1 MASFTPGFR
10 NISNRVHSDHETL
23 IDELN
28 ELDGALDDIT
38 GCSALFA
45 YRAAA
50 ERVFRCGQR
59 LSEIIPEHFV
69 REETLLLDTVAKV
82 SPELAEFVREM
93 RMQHVSLRRRLS
105 EFCAA
110 AQGLEKPADRVQAVS
125 AVSDSGRTLASE
137 LSSHVVLEES
147 ELSGFL

>member
-10 NISNRVHSDHETL
+10 SVSSRIHTDHETL
-23 IDELN
+23 INELN
-28 ELDGALDDIT
+28 ELDGALDDLAD
-38 GCSALFA
+38 CSALFA

-50 ERVFRCGQR
+50 ERVCRCGQR
-59 LSEIIPEHFV
+59 LSQIVPEHFF

-82 SPELAEFVREM
+82 SPELAEFAREM
-93 RMQHVSLRRRLS
+93 RTQHVTLRGRLS

-110 AQGLEKPADRVQAVS
+110 VQNLESPADRAQAVN
-125 AVSDSGRTLASE
+125 AATESGRTLASE

-147 ELSGFL
+147 ELDGFF